1 MLSKNKRGYD
11 ENAIPQHKRCRQ
23 NLADAYL
30 AGQVTAARAAS
41 LFTGAEA
48 AGATGVEDLARLGGK
63 NANRSLRRK
72 LLKQHHWPKL
82 YWSKIPCWNP
92 KKQIQE
98 MVEMPFLL
106 PHEVVA
112 KLFEHGGANFVL
124 SRAILEEDRALLRAH
139 AEACEPARDPAT
151 ILPLGLWSDGVP
163 CNWDRSQSLEIIAL
177 TLPSIPGYRFPLFC
191 IKKAFQVKQT
201 TMDSALQVLVWS
213 FQQMAVGLHP
223 NRRHDGS
230 NFHAAKEKF
239 RINLSGQPVPLG
251 LLVQFRGDWKMFK
264 DTLGMPSHNE
274 TRGCC
279 WLCNCTPDRVQEF
292 DLHASWRQNYFD
304 QWDFLMRSWEQ
315 QRHMSP
321 IWQFPN
327 FNLKVLRLDWL
338 HVVDLGCAQ
347 DAAGNILLLLQSKM
361 PGNTMTA
368 RIGELYKQIL
378 QEYKNQG
385 VSSDRL
391 ATLTETMIRKNASSA
406 PKLKAKGAE
415 TRKLIPVLVALC
427 YQHLDLTNA
436 VEQAAA
442 NCMST
447 LLECYRALDLQPYDG
462 SVLQQC
468 ARRFALLYASLTE
481 HFGDGFSWRV
491 KPKFHLLMHLA
502 QSSTNPKEIWCYR
515 DEDFGGAAAAMVRA
529 KGGWNTPASS
539 AMQVLDKF
547 RAANP
552 LPILQ

>member
-1 MLSKNKRGYD
+1 MLIDK
-11 ENAIPQHKRCRQ
+11 AP
-23 NLADAYL
+23 
-30 AGQVTAARAAS
+30 
-41 LFTGAEA
+41 EA
-48 AGATGVEDLARLGGK
+48 APQAQA
-63 NANRSLRRK
+63 
-72 LLKQHHWPKL
+72 LLEQDSVL
-82 YWSKIPCWNP
+82 ES
-92 KKQIQE
+92 QE
-98 MVEMPFLL
+98 ADPGNGRDALFAPREL
-106 PHEVVA
+106 VA
-112 KLFEHGGANFVL
+112 KLFEH
-124 SRAILEEDRALLRAH
+124 LLRAH

-177 TLPSIPGYRFPLFC
+177 TLPSIPGSRFPLFC

-213 FQQMAVGLHP
+213 FQQMALGLHP

-274 TRGCC
+274 TRGRC
-279 WLCNCTPDRVQEF
+279 WLCNCAPDRVQEF

-361 PGNTMTA
+361 PGNSMRA
-368 RIGELYKQIL
+368 RIGELHKQIL

-415 TRKLIPVLVALC
+415 TSVLVALC
-427 YQHLDLTNA
+427 YQHLDLT
-436 VEQAAA
+436 
-442 NCMST
+442 M
-447 LLECYRALDLQPYDG
+447 
-462 SVLQQC
+462 QC
-468 ARRFALLYASLTE
+468 C
-481 HFGDGFSWRV
+481 G
-491 KPKFHLLMHLA
+491 
-502 QSSTNPKEIWCYR
+502 
-515 DEDFGGAAAAMVRA
+515 
-529 KGGWNTPASS
+529 ASS
-539 AMQVLDKF
+539 CQLHEHPSGM
-547 RAANP
+547 
-552 LPILQ
+552 LQSIGSPAL